1 MSYSLL
7 NLLILVVFTLLT
19 FSVKGENSVSS
30 FIKNL
35 ESLNK
40 IGLHYTIIEDGM
52 SGTPVQLIVQKQEQ
66 YHKHAQPLFSWHF
79 FGTINENNRTKIINF
94 NKNNKDIIENEKKM
108 QKILSPYAD
117 WLEKRCALM
126 AQFGIDAPTNSSK
139 FSAMLN
145 GMGGASKQYC
155 SLTDYN
161 FFPYLL
167 TYMPPEGNRVVLDVG
182 SGWGACSKQLA
193 LLGYKVYSIDIDSNH
208 IDFQKKDFCNAPD
221 EHTFIYNYWKMYNPR
236 LISEPEYFQRY
247 CQNSQKNIEY
257 IVGDFSKEGVIN
269 KIPNNNIDVILAIDS
284 MQFIESENK
293 RFKTF
298 QLLDTRLKKGGIFF
312 IQSPTQ
318 YEHKYNFDLDKE
330 ILSNQFFR
338 KYKVITAS
346 SLNGGKYSKQIADKL
361 NTMSLKKQ

>member
-1 MSYSLL
+1 MSYSLS

-66 YHKHAQPLFSWHF
+66 CHKHAQPLFSWNF

-208 IDFQKKDFCNAPD
+208 IDFRAWGAMEQPTDLRSFCC
-221 EHTFIYNYWKMYNPR
+221 
-236 LISEPEYFQRY
+236 S
-247 CQNSQKNIEY
+247 
-257 IVGDFSKEGVIN
+257 
-269 KIPNNNIDVILAIDS
+269 
-284 MQFIESENK
+284 
-293 RFKTF
+293 
-298 QLLDTRLKKGGIFF
+298 
-312 IQSPTQ
+312 
-318 YEHKYNFDLDKE
+318 
-330 ILSNQFFR
+330 
-338 KYKVITAS
+338 
-346 SLNGGKYSKQIADKL
+346 
-361 NTMSLKKQ
+361 

>member
-1 MSYSLL
+1 MYVSYSKICNTQNASALSEL
-7 NLLILVVFTLLT
+7 SDFRSKLT
-19 FSVKGENSVSS
+19 
-30 FIKNL
+30 
-35 ESLNK
+35 
-40 IGLHYTIIEDGM
+40 
-52 SGTPVQLIVQKQEQ
+52 
-66 YHKHAQPLFSWHF
+66 
-79 FGTINENNRTKIINF
+79 
-94 NKNNKDIIENEKKM
+94 DI
-108 QKILSPYAD
+108 
-117 WLEKRCALM
+117 
-126 AQFGIDAPTNSSK
+126 GIDAPTNSSK

-155 SLTDYN
+155 SLANYN

-346 SLNGGKYSKQIADKL
+346 SLNGGKYSKQTADKL